1 MEVWL
6 IALLLAAQL
15 VFWGAGLAWLAM
27 PRRWRAFWPLLVP
40 AAGLGLQ
47 SAVVW
52 WGAMA
57 GATGTDAYGRWAQL
71 LPAAL
76 LAVALARGGV
86 RRLARQVGRIGL
98 TVGVA
103 GLALAA
109 VAGAVAAGGAGAT
122 TVSLGSC
129 DAADYGAGAR
139 VLQEFARTERGGFLG
154 QREVVAILSVDNFFD
169 YWLRLNHFTPAALLA
184 LNATLLGRAPHEL
197 ATVHTGLL
205 LAALVPAVFW
215 AARALFAQRGPLALL
230 VAVAAAVSPLWWY
243 AVAHVAPGQL
253 IAAQAG
259 VWLTWAG
266 VVLTRGRADWSC
278 AALLGL
284 AYWLV
289 AGAYNFFLP
298 AALLPAALHAA
309 WALRGPGGLGRGL
322 RWATAMLA
330 PLAAVALMFP
340 ARFAGFAERLL
351 LLRTHDFGWRIP
363 ALTPEGWLGLV
374 GGTDLSPWTAVWAR
388 AAVAA
393 GLVVLWL
400 AAGWILA
407 RRRPTALVLPLA
419 VLAPVAAGYALLQAR
434 GAWWDTNASYDA
446 YKLLAVFYPLVL
458 PVLWSWA
465 ALRQGGGPLRWFTLS
480 SLVLVVLA
488 GGAVASA
495 RMLTALAQAPLR
507 VTPELVA
514 LRAVEDRPE
523 LGAGINLL
531 VPDMWSRLWA
541 NAFLLRRPQ
550 YFETHTYEA
559 RRDTP
564 LRGGWDLQGGVV
576 GGGTAAGG
584 RRELS
589 PRFALVP
596 AGGLRAAATAGW
608 FPVEQSP
615 AGGRP
620 WQWIG
625 AEAEIEVRNP
635 GAAAVPVTFT
645 LQARG
650 WGERTLTL
658 RPADDPAA
666 GRALPLG
673 AAEAE
678 LVWRDLS
685 APPGLSR
692 WRLVSAEPARPAG
705 TEDPRALAVQVF
717 RLTVVPAG
725 R

>member
-1 MEVWL
+1 MEIWL
-6 IALLLAAQL
+6 IALLLAAHL
-15 VFWGAGLAWLAM
+15 AFWGAGLAWLAM

-40 AAGLGLQ
+40 AAGLALQ

-76 LAVALARGGV
+76 LAVALARGGA
-86 RRLARQVGRIGL
+86 RRLVRQVARIGL

-103 GLALAA
+103 GVALAA

-139 VLQEFARTERGGFLG
+139 VLQEFARTARGGFLG

-230 VAVAAAVSPLWWY
+230 VAVAAAASPVWWY

-309 WALRGPGGLGRGL
+309 WTLRGSGGLGRGL

-330 PLAAVALMFP
+330 PLAVVALMFP

-374 GGTDLSPWTAVWAR
+374 GGTDLSPWTAAWVR
-388 AAVAA
+388 APAAA
-393 GLVVLWL
+393 GLVALWL
-400 AAGWILA
+400 AAGWVMA
-407 RRRPTALVLPLA
+407 RRRPAALALPLA
-419 VLAPVAAGYALLQAR
+419 VVAPVAAGYVVLQVR

-480 SLVLVVLA
+480 SLLLVVLA
-488 GGAVASA
+488 GGAFASA

-576 GGGTAAGG
+576 VGGTASGG

-596 AGGLRAAATAGW
+596 AGGLRAAARAGW

-635 GAAAVPVTFT
+635 GPAAVPVTFT

-666 GRALPLG
+666 GPALPLG

-717 RLTVVPAG
+717 RLSVVPAG

>member
-15 VFWGAGLAWLAM
+15 AFWGAGLAWLAM

-40 AAGLGLQ
+40 AAGLALQ

-76 LAVALARGGV
+76 LAVALARGGG
-86 RRLARQVGRIGL
+86 RRLAREVGR
-98 TVGVA
+98 V
-103 GLALAA
+103 GLALGLALGALAA
-109 VAGAVAAGGAGAT
+109 LALALAVGGVGAT

-139 VLQEFARTERGGFLG
+139 VLQEFARAERGGFLG

-184 LNATLLGRAPHEL
+184 LNASLLGRAPHEL

-215 AARALFAQRGPLALL
+215 AARALFGQRGPLPLL
-230 VAVAAAVSPLWWY
+230 VAAAAAASPLWWY

-253 IAAQAG
+253 LAAQAL
-259 VWLTWAG
+259 VWLTWGG
-266 VVLTRGRADWSC
+266 VVLARGRASWAC
-278 AALLGL
+278 APLLALG
-284 AYWLV
+284 YWLV
-289 AGAYNFFLP
+289 AGAYNFLLP
-298 AALLPAALHAA
+298 AALLPAGLQAA
-309 WALRGPGGLGRGL
+309 WALRGRGAFGRGV
-322 RWATAMLA
+322 RWGAMMLA
-330 PLAAVALMFP
+330 PLAVVALAFP
-340 ARFAGFAERLL
+340 ERFGGYVERVT

-374 GGTDLSPWTAVWAR
+374 GGTDLSPWPPAWVR
-388 AAVAA
+388 AALAA
-393 GLVVLWL
+393 GLVTLWL
-400 AAGWILA
+400 AAGMAVA
-407 RRRPTALVLPLA
+407 RRRPAALVLPLA
-419 VLAPVAAGYALLQAR
+419 AVAPVVAGYALLQAR
-434 GAWWDTNASYDA
+434 GAWWGTNASYDA

-465 ALRQGGGPLRWFTLS
+465 ALRQGGGPLRWFGVVALAGA
-480 SLVLVVLA
+480 VLA
-488 GGAVASA
+488 GGAFASA
-495 RMLTALAQAPLR
+495 RILVDLARAPLR
-507 VTPELVA
+507 VTAELAA
-514 LRAVEDRPE
+514 LRAAEDRPE
-523 LGAGINLL
+523 LAAGINLL
-531 VPDMWSRLWA
+531 IPDMWSRLWA

-576 GGGTAAGG
+576 GAGSAAGG
-584 RRELS
+584 RLEWS

-596 AGGLRAAATAGW
+596 AGGVRVAASTGW
-608 FPVEQSP
+608 FPVEQ
-615 AGGRP
+615 ARGGGRP

-625 AEAEIEVRNP
+625 REAELEVRNP
-635 GAAAVPVTFT
+635 ADSAVPITFT
-645 LQARG
+645 LRARG
-650 WGERTLTL
+650 WGARTLTL
-658 RPADDPAA
+658 RPVGGPASDPP
-666 GRALPLG
+666 LPLG
-673 AAEAE
+673 EEERE
-678 LVWRDLS
+678 LVWRGLV
-685 APPGLSR
+685 APPGVSR
-692 WRLVSAEPARPAG
+692 WVLASGEPARPAG
-705 TEDPRALAVQVF
+705 GEDPRALAVQVF
-717 RLTVVPAG
+717 QLTVDAAG